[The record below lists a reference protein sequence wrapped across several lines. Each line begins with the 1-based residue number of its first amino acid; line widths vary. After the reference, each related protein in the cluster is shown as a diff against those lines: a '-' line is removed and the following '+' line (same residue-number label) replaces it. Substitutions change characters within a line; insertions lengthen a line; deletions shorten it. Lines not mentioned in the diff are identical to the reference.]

1 MFGRTF
7 VSIEVYPCA
16 DEHYAHSY
24 FIVVDV
30 YNSINPSPWVSH
42 KEPFPKG
49 NPDAPRQRNIHWVTD
64 KEKRILGLKFHTLE
78 ETARDILAD
87 YEAHGWK

>member
-1 MFGRTF
+1 M
-7 VSIEVYPCA
+7 SIQNLYPRVC
-16 DEHYAHSY
+16 HGLKLMRKPL
-24 FIVVDV
+24 VDV

-49 NPDAPRQRNIHWVTD
+49 NPEGKRQRNIHWITD
-64 KEKRILGLKFHTLE
+64 KEKRIFGMKMRTLE